1 MKTVSLILF
10 LAGTTL
16 CQAQNIVGT
25 WQMTEQKTCFQ
36 SQFEESDTE
45 KELKDAK
52 ASAKT
57 GVAKLIKF
65 DAKGSGEEGVFSQ
78 GKKKGSG
85 MNPFKYQVMGQEL
98 HFLDKKSGI
107 ITERFVIE
115 ELSATTLRIHNSN
128 RDCEVRTFVRVKK

>member
-1 MKTVSLILF
+1 MKTITLIL
-10 LAGTTL
+10 LVGTTL
-16 CQAQNIVGT
+16 CQAQTIVGT

-52 ASAKT
+52 GTAKT
-57 GVAKLIKF
+57 GVAKIIKF
-65 DAKGSGEEGVFSQ
+65 GAKGQGEEGVFSQ

-85 MNPFKYQVMGQEL
+85 LNQFKYQVVDQEL

-107 ITERFVIE
+107 ITERFIIE
-115 ELSATTLRIHNSN
+115 ELSATTLRIHNAN
-128 RDCEVRTFVRVKK
+128 RDCEVRTFAKVK